1 MTKKNIALSREE
13 LKQAMADNRDFL
25 ETTANSTTHENRL
38 FFDFLVLELTTSS
51 IPPIN
56 HCFSKV

>member
-25 ETTANSTTHENRL
+25 ETTA
-38 FFDFLVLELTTSS
+38 
-51 IPPIN
+51 IA
-56 HCFSKV
+56 